1 MREKIIGDW
10 GAELDDGEYACVVAA
25 LGVLSAKARPA
36 QQRVL
41 SMRLRDGDL
50 SSTLSWAAG
59 NGNLVAWSHPNR
71 RASFW
76 ADNLPSAQSLAEA
89 WSQFRSTRY
98 PGLRLTLAA
107 STLTRPLTDVD
118 ETDVPAL
125 LDLLTHPDAR
135 IDAVSV
141 SWPSRRHSGWNWPI
155 RVGLLNDPTSIA
167 VSERINSL
175 YPANRLAKTFPFS
188 RRESHSDIA
197 VLVGSPTEH
206 TEHLNASPYGE
217 RTGMVLFFPDFP
229 TTNPG
234 DLDIR
239 EKIARS
245 MRASGFCVIRGLV
258 SDPGD
263 FVNQVVFHLSHD
275 LPIDAALCY
284 VTKQHGLP
292 PPLLLA
298 DPSYCRRAQL
308 STVATKMA
316 HSLERA
322 GDVPVTITPGLSRRI
337 GIAEGSVMKARSAG
351 SAMKDEIS
359 NFGYAGESHEASD
372 LAEAKSSLDEAI
384 REVNARKGDPRYIQ
398 AQLERALEEATV
410 SVRAIQSRIKHRI
423 KVRVGPFEDNWIN
436 PTNREPFPD
445 ELLPA
450 DEDEHRLR
458 IVISEPHHIPRPLVE
473 EVSIRSTGPS
483 GVATFEFTPSL
494 ENSVFHAR
502 VAIAHRNRI
511 LQTAILSTRVLLE
524 PGEQE
529 TNTDRFAV
537 DIEAIVRP
545 ALNDLSTRS
554 RFDLALAFNHTVEG
568 QPTVLGLAG
577 KQAMLKVMSQD
588 VIDSILAIGHAL
600 SDVGNAKTE
609 YEKGLNSTKGVELLQ
624 FLATEGRSLYD
635 YLILD
640 QAIPSLGK
648 SHLQNDATHIQIVSL
663 TPDAYFPAEFIYE
676 FGVPGEHATVCP
688 TALKALTSNDYSY
701 ICAES
706 DHAESNNKHVCPF
719 GFWGLR
725 RVVERH
731 AFKPI
736 DTTSAAAD
744 FVLKTE
750 PGTSRNILEITKTA
764 LFAASDNVDKEKAG
778 ASLDLFNKIST
789 LFTNNTSLVKKWE
802 EWTDTVSTHEP
813 GLLIALPH
821 VETKFEH
828 TKPYFHLEIGGQ
840 LLKANYIDFRY
851 VKKNQ
856 DTSPPP
862 IVILLGCD
870 TAVPQTEMDSIVSRF
885 RRAGAAIVVGTV
897 ASVLGSHA
905 SSVAREIVAQLASIE
920 SRKQVPFGDLLLASR
935 RRAIGQGVLMAMCI
949 GGFGDADWLIKN

>member
-1 MREKIIGDW
+1 MREKILGDW
-10 GAELDDGEYACVVAA
+10 GVELDDGRYACAVAA
-25 LGVLSAKARPA
+25 LGVLSAKAQPA
-36 QQRVL
+36 QQLVL
-41 SMRLRDGDL
+41 TQRLRDADF

-59 NGNLVAWSHPNR
+59 SGNLVAWAQPNH
-71 RASFW
+71 RATFW
-76 ADNLPSAQSLAEA
+76 ANNLPSPQSLADA
-89 WSQFRSTRY
+89 WSQFRCTRY

-107 STLTRPLTDVD
+107 STLKRPLTDV
-118 ETDVPAL
+118 ERTGIPAL
-125 LDLLTHPDAR
+125 LELLNHPDTR

-141 SWPSRRHSGWNWPI
+141 SWPSRRRSGWNWPV
-155 RVGLLNDPTSIA
+155 RVGLLDDAASIA

-175 YPANRLAKTFPFS
+175 YPANRLAKTYLFS

-197 VLVGSPTEH
+197 VLLGSPTEH
-206 TEHLNASPYGE
+206 AEQLKASPYGE
-217 RTGMVLFFPDFP
+217 RTGIVLFFPDLP
-229 TTNPG
+229 TANPG
-234 DLDIR
+234 DLEIR
-239 EKIARS
+239 ETIART
-245 MRASGFCVIRGLV
+245 MRASGFCVIRGLIP
-258 SDPGD
+258 DPGD
-263 FVNQVVFHLSHD
+263 FVNQVIFHLSHN
-275 LPIDAALCY
+275 LPVDAALCY
-284 VTKQHGLP
+284 ASKQYGLP

-308 STVATKMA
+308 STVAAKMA
-316 HSLERA
+316 RSLERA

-337 GIAEGSVMKARSAG
+337 GITEGSVTKARYAG
-351 SAMKDEIS
+351 SAMKDEFS

-372 LAEAKSSLDEAI
+372 LAEAKASLDEAI
-384 REVNARKGDPRYIQ
+384 RKVNARKGDPRYIQ
-398 AQLERALEEATV
+398 AQLERVMGETTV
-410 SVRAIQSRIKHRI
+410 RVRALQSRTKHRI
-423 KVRVGPFEDNWIN
+423 QVRVGPFEDSWIN
-436 PTNREPFPD
+436 PTNRVPFPD

-458 IVISEPHHIPRPLVE
+458 IVISEPHHIPKPLVE

-483 GVATFEFTPSL
+483 EVATFDFTPSPG
-494 ENSVFHAR
+494 NSVFHAR

-511 LQTAILSTRVLLE
+511 LQTAILTTRVLLE
-524 PGEQE
+524 PGDQE
-529 TNTDRFAV
+529 TNNDRFAV
-537 DIEAIVRP
+537 DIETIVRP

-554 RFDLALAFNHTVEG
+554 RFDLALAFNHTIEG
-568 QPTVLGLAG
+568 RPTVLGLAG
-577 KQAMLKVMSQD
+577 KQAVLKVMSQD
-588 VIDSILAIGHAL
+588 VIDSISAIGHAL
-600 SDVGNAKTE
+600 SDVGNAKNE
-609 YEKGLNSTKGVELLQ
+609 YEKGLNSAKGVELLQ
-624 FLATEGRSLYD
+624 FLATEGHSLYD

-648 SHLQNDATHIQIVSL
+648 SLLQNEATHIQIVSL

-676 FGVPGEHATVCP
+676 FGVPGENATVCP
-688 TALKALTSNDYSY
+688 TALKALTDNDYSY
-701 ICAES
+701 ICTES
-706 DHAESNNKHVCPF
+706 DHAESNNKHLCPF

-736 DTTSAAAD
+736 DTASATAD

-750 PGTSRNILEITKTA
+750 PGTGRNILEITKTA
-764 LFAASDNVDKEKAG
+764 LFAASQNVDKEKAG
-778 ASLDLFNKIST
+778 ASLDLFNKITT
-789 LFTNNTSLVKKWE
+789 LFTNHTSLVNKWD
-802 EWTDTVSTHEP
+802 EWTDAISTHEP
-813 GLLIALPH
+813 SLLIALPH

-851 VKKNQ
+851 VKKNRE
-856 DTSPPP
+856 TSLPP

-870 TAVPQTEMDSIVSRF
+870 TAVPQTEMDSIVARF

-920 SRKQVPFGDLLLASR
+920 SGKQVPFGDLLLASR